1 MRETLIHLQANAV
14 WHFLVAGIGH
24 HILLSQLM
32 HTPESQ
38 KGFKANERRRMRL
51 LQRHPHQDLI
61 LLLHHKNFR
70 AQYHS
75 AHPVYPPGGYLH
87 VVTLQIFVPLGFVVA
102 ALVLMYAQ
110 IKHLLVLYQ
119 RQIQRRQQNKAPSPK
134 MGYGTNQ
141 HSVVLSGV
149 AANNRCAAIGAGTIG
164 AQNFTMQRIL
174 QIHQLGLVKVEIS
187 HTILN
192 YKKIK
197 SPGSYTR
204 RADKKTKQ
212 EATKTVVKKYV
223 WF

>member
-1 MRETLIHLQANAV
+1 MRETLIHLQTNAV

-32 HTPESQ
+32 HTPKSQ

-51 LQRHPHQDLI
+51 FQRHPHQDLI

-70 AQYHS
+70 AQHHT
-75 AHPVYPPGGYLH
+75 AHPVYPPGRHLH

-110 IKHLLVLYQ
+110 IKHLLVLHQ
-119 RQIQRRQQNKAPSPK
+119 RQVERRKQDKAPSPE

-141 HSVVLSGV
+141 HTMIFSGV
-149 AANNRCAAIGAGTIG
+149 AANNRCTAIRAGTIG
-164 AQNFTMQRIL
+164 TQHLSMQRIL
-174 QIHQLGLVKVEIS
+174 QIHQLGLVKLEIS

-197 SPGSYTR
+197 SPWSHTQH
-204 RADKKTKQ
+204 ADKRSKQ
-212 EATKTVVKKYV
+212 KATKTVVKKYV

>member
-51 LQRHPHQDLI
+51 FQRHPQQYLI
-61 LLLHHKNFR
+61 FLLHQKNFR
-70 AQYHS
+70 TQYHS
-75 AHPVYPPGGYLH
+75 AHPVYPAGRHLH

-110 IKHLLVLYQ
+110 IKHLLMLHQ
-119 RQIQRRQQNKAPSPK
+119 RQVERRKQNKAPSSK

-149 AANNRCAAIGAGTIG
+149 AADRKSTRLNSSHV
-164 AQNFTMQRIL
+164 RI
-174 QIHQLGLVKVEIS
+174 
-187 HTILN
+187 
-192 YKKIK
+192 
-197 SPGSYTR
+197 SY
-204 RADKKTKQ
+204 
-212 EATKTVVKKYV
+212 
-223 WF
+223 